1 MSAPPPGPGGNSGPG
16 SRVEVMSLLAAAA
29 ATALVLMLPRPDGLS
44 VEGQRAAA
52 LFAGVLILWSTEAL
66 PLGVTSMLVLVLQA
80 LFNLTTL
87 VAAPRPPTTGN
98 ILGAAIVNFM
108 SPPFFFVLVMF
119 IIAFAWV
126 KTGLA
131 RRFAL
136 WMISLAGTDARRA
149 VYVFMFGTGLISAIV
164 SDVPSAA
171 IFMAIAVGI
180 LDRLGLRPGSQFGR
194 AVMLGIPIASL
205 IGGVATPAGS
215 SINLLGLTMIE
226 QAGGQ
231 RVPFLHWMAIGVPM
245 VVVLLPVAAWV
256 LVRFY
261 PPEIATI
268 GRIEDITKERSELGP
283 ISASEWK
290 VVAVMSAMFVLW
302 VASTWVPAI
311 DVYLVSIAGACAM
324 FLPGIKLFT
333 WREAQHAT
341 AWDTLMMIGGVTSLG
356 TASSRTGLAEWL
368 AGAVLG
374 GLQDWP
380 PAMLIAAISAFTV
393 VIHLALPINPVIN
406 AVMIPPLMVLGK
418 AAGVNPALYALPVVF
433 TASCAFL
440 LPLDAVPL
448 VTYSRGYY
456 RMIDMAAPGA
466 VISLIWV
473 ILMTGVLLLVGPL
486 VGLL

>member
-1 MSAPPPGPGGNSGPG
+1 MSAPPSGPGGTSGPG
-16 SRVEVMSLLAAAA
+16 SRVEVVSLLAAAA
-29 ATALVLMLPRPDGLS
+29 ATALALMLPRPDGLS

-52 LFAGVLILWSTEAL
+52 LFAGVLILWGTEAL
-66 PLGVTSMLVLVLQA
+66 PLGVTSMLFLVLQA
-80 LFNLTTL
+80 LFTLTTL
-87 VAAPRPPTTGN
+87 AAAPRPPTTGN

-149 VYVFMFGTGLISAIV
+149 VYVFMFGTGLISTIV

-215 SINLLGLTMIE
+215 SINLL
-226 QAGGQ
+226 
-231 RVPFLHWMAIGVPM
+231 GVPM

-374 GLQDWP
+374 GLQAWP

-473 ILMTGVLLLVGPL
+473 ILMTGLLLLVGPL
-486 VGLL
+486 VG